1 MKKSEEVKEFKRVF
15 KNWQTIKKIYYTLN
29 IYWKN
34 YMDFIDFQNRT
45 WLVENDDLSKIQ
57 WACDSLELKA
67 NAIIARVL
75 RWVNEYDFIIRI
87 EKLKRAFSMRVDKV
101 FSIISTLNEMRT
113 LPNLESDLDTIMEIG
128 RISQDIAELE
138 SIKHSVLERIFEL
151 IPKHTE
157 LHISS

>member
-29 IYWKN
+29 TYWKN

-57 WACDSLELKA
+57 WTCDSLELKA
-67 NAIIARVL
+67 TAIIVRVL
-75 RWVNEYDFIIRI
+75 KWANESDFTIRI

-113 LPNLESDLDTIMEIG
+113 LPNLGSDLDTIMEIG

-151 IPKHTE
+151 IPTYTE
-157 LHISS
+157 LYVL